1 MNFESRRMQVDRIA
15 YESYASNS
23 AAHRLCT
30 KITQENLHNPVYHY
44 LGVYHPVQL
53 GTDIMDWCIHE
64 RF

>member
-30 KITQENLHNPVYHY
+30 KMCVSNVCKHCLTRPVGLY
-44 LGVYHPVQL
+44 LPYWNSL
-53 GTDIMDWCIHE
+53 C
-64 RF
+64 